1 MDSMNFQEQV
11 PAVDTPLP
19 QEWQPQ
25 PNELVWLNVARR
37 DGKVSTFRVRVLK
50 LNTDDEPA
58 VEVEVFPE
66 FELARP
72 FTYVARVSDIAP
84 LD

>member
-1 MDSMNFQEQV
+1 MDTEEQAQV
-11 PAVDTPLP
+11 QAMDTPLP
-19 QEWQPQ
+19 QEWQPHEQ
-25 PNELVWLNVARR
+25 ELVWLNVTRR

-50 LNTDDEPA
+50 VNTDDEPT
-58 VEVEVFPE
+58 VDVEVFPE

-72 FTYVARVSDIAP
+72 FTYTAKVSDIAP

>member
-1 MDSMNFQEQV
+1 MDTEEQ
-11 PAVDTPLP
+11 AQAMDMPLP
-19 QEWQPQ
+19 QEWQPHEQ
-25 PNELVWLNVARR
+25 ELVWLNVTRR

-50 LNTDDEPA
+50 VNTDDEPA
-58 VEVEVFPE
+58 VDVEVFPE

-72 FTYVARVSDIAP
+72 FTYTANLSDIAP

>member
-1 MDSMNFQEQV
+1 MDTEEHTQAIAS
-11 PAVDTPLP
+11 DSPLR
-19 QEWQPQ
+19 EVWQPHEQ
-25 PNELVWLNVARR
+25 ELVWLNVARR

-50 LNTDDEPA
+50 VHTDDEPA
-58 VEVEVFPE
+58 VDVEVFPE

-72 FTYVARVSDIAP
+72 FTYTANVSDIAP

>member
-1 MDSMNFQEQV
+1 MDPEEQ
-11 PAVDTPLP
+11 PEQADDTYLP

-25 PNELVWLNVARR
+25 PHELVWLNVARR
-37 DGKVSTFRVRVLK
+37 DGKVSTFRVRVLQVS
-50 LNTDDEPA
+50 LDDEPS

-72 FTYVARVSDIAP
+72 FTYTAKVSDIAP

>member
-1 MDSMNFQEQV
+1 MDTEEQTQSI
-11 PAVDTPLP
+11 ASDSPLRE
-19 QEWQPQ
+19 EWQPHEQ
-25 PNELVWLNVARR
+25 EVVWLNVTRR

-50 LNTDDEPA
+50 VHTDDEPA
-58 VEVEVFPE
+58 VDVEVFPE

-72 FTYVARVSDIAP
+72 FTYTANLSDIAP

>member
-1 MDSMNFQEQV
+1 MDPNVQEEQE
-11 PAVDTPLP
+11 TNIPLPP
-19 QEWQPQ
+19 QEWQPHKD
-25 PNELVWLNVARR
+25 ELVWLNVTRR
-37 DGKVSTFRVRVLK
+37 DGKVSTFRVRVLQVK
-50 LNTDDEPA
+50 SGDERA

-72 FTYVARVSDIAP
+72 FTYTTDLSDIAP

>member
-1 MDSMNFQEQV
+1 MDPQTQQQQGIETS
-11 PAVDTPLP
+11 LP
-19 QEWQPQ
+19 HEEWQPQ
-25 PNELVWLNVARR
+25 KDDLVWLNVPRR
-37 DGKVSTFRVRVLK
+37 DGKVSTFRVRVLQVK
-50 LNTDDEPA
+50 GGEERA

-72 FTYVARVSDIAP
+72 FTYTTDLSDITP

>member
-1 MDSMNFQEQV
+1 MDPQDQEKV
-11 PAVDTPLP
+11 LDTPLR
-19 QEWQPQ
+19 EVWQPHEQ
-25 PNELVWLNVARR
+25 ELVWLNVARR

-50 LNTDDEPA
+50 VHTDDEPA
-58 VEVEVFPE
+58 VDVEVFPE

-72 FTYVARVSDIAP
+72 FTYTAKVSDIAP

>member
-1 MDSMNFQEQV
+1 MDPEEQ
-11 PAVDTPLP
+11 PEQADDTYLP

-25 PNELVWLNVARR
+25 PHELVWLNVARR

-50 LNTDDEPA
+50 VISDDEPS

-72 FTYVARVSDIAP
+72 FTYMAKVSDIAP

>member
-1 MDSMNFQEQV
+1 MDPQEQHEQ
-11 PAVDTPLP
+11 TPNTSLP
-19 QEWQPQ
+19 KEWQPHTD
-25 PNELVWLNVARR
+25 ELVWLNVARR

-50 LNTDDEPA
+50 FNDDEPS

-72 FTYVARVSDIAP
+72 FTYTTSVSDIAP

>member
-1 MDSMNFQEQV
+1 MDPQEQA
-11 PAVDTPLP
+11 PAADTPLP
-19 QEWQPQ
+19 QKWQPQ
-25 PNELVWLNVARR
+25 QHELVWLNVVRR
-37 DGKVSTFRVRVLK
+37 DGKVSTFRVRVLRV
-50 LNTDDEPA
+50 NTDDEPS

-72 FTYVARVSDIAP
+72 FTYTANVSDIAP

>member
-1 MDSMNFQEQV
+1 MDSQEQ
-11 PAVDTPLP
+11 AKEMDTPLP

-25 PNELVWLNVARR
+25 EHELVWLNVTRR

-50 LNTDDEPA
+50 VNTDDEPA

-72 FTYVARVSDIAP
+72 FTYTTNLSDIAP

>member
-1 MDSMNFQEQV
+1 MDPEEQ
-11 PAVDTPLP
+11 PEQADDTYLP

-25 PNELVWLNVARR
+25 PDELVWLNVARR
-37 DGKVSTFRVRVLK
+37 DGKVSTFRVRVLQVS
-50 LNTDDEPA
+50 LDDEPS

-72 FTYVARVSDIAP
+72 FTYTAKVSDIAP

>member
-1 MDSMNFQEQV
+1 MDTEEQ
-11 PAVDTPLP
+11 AIATDSPLP

-25 PNELVWLNVARR
+25 EQELVWLNVARR

-50 LNTDDEPA
+50 VNTDDEPV

-72 FTYVARVSDIAP
+72 FTYTAKVSDIAP

>member
-1 MDSMNFQEQV
+1 MDTEEQ
-11 PAVDTPLP
+11 ALTSDMPLP
-19 QEWQPQ
+19 QEWQPHEQ
-25 PNELVWLNVARR
+25 ELVWLNVARR

-50 LNTDDEPA
+50 VNAVDEQA
-58 VEVEVFPE
+58 VDLEVFPE

-72 FTYVARVSDIAP
+72 FTYTAKLSDIAP

>member
-1 MDSMNFQEQV
+1 MDIQEQ
-11 PAVDTPLP
+11 AKEMDTPLP

-25 PNELVWLNVARR
+25 PDELVWLNVARR

-50 LNTDDEPA
+50 VNTDDEPA

-72 FTYVARVSDIAP
+72 FTYTAKVSDIAP

>member
-1 MDSMNFQEQV
+1 MDTEEQ
-11 PAVDTPLP
+11 AKEMDTPLR
-19 QEWQPQ
+19 EVWQPKEQ
-25 PNELVWLNVARR
+25 ELVWLHVTRR

-50 LNTDDEPA
+50 VNTDDEPA

-72 FTYVARVSDIAP
+72 FTYTTNLSDIAP

>member
-1 MDSMNFQEQV
+1 MDPQAQQQQGI
-11 PAVDTPLP
+11 DTCLP
-19 QEWQPQ
+19 HEKWQPQ
-25 PNELVWLNVARR
+25 KDELVWLNILRR
-37 DGKVSTFRVRVLK
+37 DGKVSTFRVRVLQVK
-50 LNTDDEPA
+50 SGDEPA

-72 FTYVARVSDIAP
+72 FTYTTDVSDITP

>member
-1 MDSMNFQEQV
+1 MDTEEQ
-11 PAVDTPLP
+11 AKESDTPLP

-25 PNELVWLNVARR
+25 EHELVWLNVARR

-50 LNTDDEPA
+50 VNTDDEPA

-72 FTYVARVSDIAP
+72 FTYTAKVSDIAP

>member
-1 MDSMNFQEQV
+1 MDTEEQ
-11 PAVDTPLP
+11 AKASDTPLP

-25 PNELVWLNVARR
+25 EHELVWLNVTRR

-50 LNTDDEPA
+50 VNTDDEPA

-72 FTYVARVSDIAP
+72 FTYTAKVSDIAP

>member
-1 MDSMNFQEQV
+1 MDTEEQAIASD
-11 PAVDTPLP
+11 PPLP

-25 PNELVWLNVARR
+25 EQELVWLNVTRR

-50 LNTDDEPA
+50 VNTGDEPA
-58 VEVEVFPE
+58 VDVEVFPE

-72 FTYVARVSDIAP
+72 FTYTANLSDIAP

>member
-1 MDSMNFQEQV
+1 MDSQEQ
-11 PAVDTPLP
+11 AKEMDIPLP
-19 QEWQPQ
+19 QEWQPKEQ
-25 PNELVWLNVARR
+25 ELVWLNIARH

-50 LNTDDEPA
+50 VNTDDEPS

-72 FTYVARVSDIAP
+72 FTYTANLTDIAP

>member
-1 MDSMNFQEQV
+1 MDPEDQHEKAM
-11 PAVDTPLP
+11 DTPLRE
-19 QEWQPQ
+19 EWQPH

-37 DGKVSTFRVRVLK
+37 DGKVSTFRVRVLQV
-50 LNTDDEPA
+50 NTDDEPS

-72 FTYVARVSDIAP
+72 FTYSAKVSDIAP

>member
-1 MDSMNFQEQV
+1 MDAEEQ
-11 PAVDTPLP
+11 AIASDSPLP

-25 PNELVWLNVARR
+25 EQELVWLNITRR
-37 DGKVSTFRVRVLK
+37 DGKVSTFRVRMLK
-50 LNTDDEPA
+50 VNTDDEA
-58 VEVEVFPE
+58 SVDVEVFPE

-72 FTYVARVSDIAP
+72 FTYTANLSDIAP

>member
-1 MDSMNFQEQV
+1 MDTEEQ
-11 PAVDTPLP
+11 AQAMDTPLR
-19 QEWQPQ
+19 EVWQPHEQ
-25 PNELVWLNVARR
+25 ELVWLNVTRR

-50 LNTDDEPA
+50 VSTDDEA
-58 VEVEVFPE
+58 SVDVEVFPE

-72 FTYVARVSDIAP
+72 FTYTAKVSDIAP

>member
-1 MDSMNFQEQV
+1 MDTEQQ
-11 PAVDTPLP
+11 AQAMDTFLRE
-19 QEWQPQ
+19 EWQPQ
-25 PNELVWLNVARR
+25 EQELVWLNVTRR

-50 LNTDDEPA
+50 VNTDDEPA

-72 FTYVARVSDIAP
+72 FTYTAKVSDIAP

>member
-1 MDSMNFQEQV
+1 MDLEEQHEK
-11 PAVDTPLP
+11 AADTPLR
-19 QEWQPQ
+19 EMWQPQ
-25 PNELVWLNVARR
+25 QDELVWLNVARR
-37 DGKVSTFRVRVLK
+37 DGKVSTFRVRVLQV
-50 LNTDDEPA
+50 NSDVEPS

-72 FTYVARVSDIAP
+72 FTYTAKVSDIAP

>member
-1 MDSMNFQEQV
+1 MDTEEQ
-11 PAVDTPLP
+11 AHASDTPLR
-19 QEWQPQ
+19 EVWQPQ
-25 PNELVWLNVARR
+25 PNELVWLNVARH

-50 LNTDDEPA
+50 VNTDDKPA

-72 FTYVARVSDIAP
+72 FTYTANLSDIAP

>member
-1 MDSMNFQEQV
+1 MDTEEQAQV
-11 PAVDTPLP
+11 TASPLP
-19 QEWQPQ
+19 PVWQPHEQ
-25 PNELVWLNVARR
+25 ELVWLNVARR

-50 LNTDDEPA
+50 VNTDDEPA
-58 VEVEVFPE
+58 VDVEVFPE

-72 FTYVARVSDIAP
+72 FTYTAKVSDIAP

>member
-1 MDSMNFQEQV
+1 MEPQEQHEK
-11 PAVDTPLP
+11 AVDIPLP

-25 PNELVWLNVARR
+25 EHELVWLNVARR

-50 LNTDDEPA
+50 VNTDDEPS

-72 FTYVARVSDIAP
+72 FTYTANVSDIAP

>member
-1 MDSMNFQEQV
+1 MDTEQQ
-11 PAVDTPLP
+11 AQAMDTFLRE
-19 QEWQPQ
+19 EWQPQ
-25 PNELVWLNVARR
+25 EQELVWLNVTRR

-50 LNTDDEPA
+50 VNTDDEPA
-58 VEVEVFPE
+58 VDVEVFPE

-72 FTYVARVSDIAP
+72 FTYTAKVSDIAP

>member
-1 MDSMNFQEQV
+1 MDTEEQ
-11 PAVDTPLP
+11 AQALDTPLP

-25 PNELVWLNVARR
+25 EHELVWLNVTRR
-37 DGKVSTFRVRVLK
+37 DGKVSTFRVRVLQM
-50 LNTDDEPA
+50 NTDDEA
-58 VEVEVFPE
+58 SVEVEVFPE

-72 FTYVARVSDIAP
+72 FTYTANLSDIAP

>member
-1 MDSMNFQEQV
+1 MDPQEQ
-11 PAVDTPLP
+11 PEHTPDMSLRK
-19 QEWQPQ
+19 EWHPHTD
-25 PNELVWLNVARR
+25 ELVWLNVARR

-50 LNTDDEPA
+50 VNDDDESS

-72 FTYVARVSDIAP
+72 FTYTTSVSDIAP